1 MLKNSI
7 EKSELMSRCMAIP
20 MQVNTIGIPYIKD
33 TTHATGTIHGGVKLY
48 WVDEEGAKTKSKPTI
63 GKITMVLHKLAGL
76 CYSSDEILQDSPIS
90 LQPLLTSAFTDA
102 FAWTMDGVLLNG
114 TGAGQPMGILNGPAT
129 ISITAETGQGADTI
143 LFENIIKMY
152 ARMPARNKK
161 NAVWV
166 ANEDTFPQLATMTYP
181 TGTAG
186 QAVWMPAGG
195 VSGKPYDSLMG
206 KPLLWNE
213 HSPKLGDAGDIAFLD
228 WTQYLLGQKRGAN
241 AGIQTASSMHF
252 KFDTDEMA
260 FRFVFRVD
268 GQPWWPSYL
277 TPRKSDS
284 TVSPYIKIAA
294 R

>member
-1 MLKNSI
+1 
-7 EKSELMSRCMAIP
+7 
-20 MQVNTIGIPYIKD
+20 
-33 TTHATGTIHGGVKLY
+33 
-48 WVDEEGAKTKSKPTI
+48 
-63 GKITMVLHKLAGL
+63 
-76 CYSSDEILQDSPIS
+76 
-90 LQPLLTSAFTDA
+90 
-102 FAWTMDGVLLNG
+102 
-114 TGAGQPMGILNGPAT
+114 
-129 ISITAETGQGADTI
+129 
-143 LFENIIKMY
+143 MY
-152 ARMPARNKK
+152 ARMPARNKV

-181 TGTAG
+181 TGTSG

-206 KPLLWNE
+206 KPLLWSE

-228 WTQYLLGQKRGAN
+228 WTQYLLRQKRGAGS
-241 AGIQTASSMHF
+241 GIQTASSMHF

-277 TPRKSDS
+277 TPRKSSS
-284 TVSPYIKIAA
+284 TISPYLKIAA

>member
-1 MLKNSI
+1 
-7 EKSELMSRCMAIP
+7 
-20 MQVNTIGIPYIKD
+20 
-33 TTHATGTIHGGVKLY
+33 
-48 WVDEEGAKTKSKPTI
+48 
-63 GKITMVLHKLAGL
+63 
-76 CYSSDEILQDSPIS
+76 
-90 LQPLLTSAFTDA
+90 
-102 FAWTMDGVLLNG
+102 
-114 TGAGQPMGILNGPAT
+114 
-129 ISITAETGQGADTI
+129 
-143 LFENIIKMY
+143 MY
-152 ARMPARNKK
+152 ARMPARNKV

-181 TGTAG
+181 TGTSG

-206 KPLLWNE
+206 KPLLWSE

-228 WTQYLLGQKRGAN
+228 WTQYLLGQKRGAGS
-241 AGIQTASSMHF
+241 GIQTASSMHF

-277 TPRKSDS
+277 TPRKSSS
-284 TVSPYIKIAA
+284 TISPYLKIAA